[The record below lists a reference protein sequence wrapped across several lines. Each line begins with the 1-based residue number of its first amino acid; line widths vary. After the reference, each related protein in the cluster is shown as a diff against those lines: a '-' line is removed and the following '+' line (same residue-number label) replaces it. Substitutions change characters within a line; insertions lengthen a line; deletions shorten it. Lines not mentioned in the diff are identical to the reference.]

1 MMLMTKYLDRF
12 ANRRSQRRRPF
23 ISDWAAPPDNVRT
36 IGQTC
41 RGCGK
46 AAQVELT
53 TEDTDAVEYLCYE
66 DLGPFLELFA
76 HPGIREWTIVRLP

>member
-1 MMLMTKYLDRF
+1 MHLLR
-12 ANRRSQRRRPF
+12 NILRPVWRGRSGF
-23 ISDWAAPPDNVRT
+23 ESSEWAPPVDNVRI
-36 IGQTC
+36 IGLTC

-53 TEDTDAVEYLCYE
+53 TEDSDAVEYLCYE
-66 DLGPFLELFA
+66 DLGPFLELFT